1 MAIRLAIVDSR
12 NNEVLT
18 YPSEEFLK
26 EFIEE
31 LPSRW
36 FFVKSDHFR
45 KKHVQKY
52 DPQGGGSAC
61 YTQDLYFYE
70 DARKHGYRFA
80 CDTRVKVG
88 HYDYQN
94 DIVW

>member
-1 MAIRLAIVDSR
+1 MAIRLAIVDSK
-12 NNEVLT
+12 NNEVMT

-45 KKHVQKY
+45 KKHIQKVMEKLVQKFK
-52 DPQGGGSAC
+52 DKTINLPPG
-61 YTQDLYFYE
+61 
-70 DARKHGYRFA
+70 
-80 CDTRVKVG
+80 V
-88 HYDYQN
+88 
-94 DIVW
+94 I